1 MYSALCE
8 IQLDLY
14 EHITLLKHFDTDLLN
29 KHKNLKASF
38 ERNTKKAY
46 SLFTEQEQLIFFDM
60 IKVFQGLL
68 EASVSNQD
76 FTELM
81 NLIKAWQKKE
91 ITVINSTEELIAT
104 AKKAESP
111 SAQFESHTT
120 TAVGD
125 VSD

>member
-1 MYSALCE
+1 MASKNRHATAFLMYSALCE

-14 EHITLLKHFDTDLLN
+14 ENITLLNHFDPDLLT

-46 SLFTEQEQLIFFDM
+46 SLFTESEQLIFFDM
-60 IKVFQGLL
+60 IKVFQALL
-68 EASVSNQD
+68 EASVSNQE

-81 NLIKAWQKKE
+81 NLIKAWQNKE

-104 AKKAESP
+104 AKQKES
-111 SAQFESHTT
+111 ESN
-120 TAVGD
+120 
-125 VSD
+125 